1 MPGLVSI
8 TTPPNST
15 AFTLLATAKGDLA
28 VCDGT
33 DDTYINGLIDRAS
46 GIVAEYCGWPLGKQT
61 IVETFRFGTD
71 FGIGP
76 AFQQVAPYGTP
87 LNVKFRPLILQ
98 YSPVVTLTSVVEN
111 GVTLDPNAPDYEIDA
126 PAGLIYRLRTV
137 GNTSTRS
144 WWNIPTVVVTYDAG
158 FVLPGDTGTRT
169 LPRTIED
176 ICLSLV
182 RSAYLSRGFD
192 TSVVMDWT
200 PDLGRTQYARSGGA
214 SVMSLDNDA
223 EQRLTQF
230 VLRVH

>member
-8 TTPPNST
+8 TTPPATT
-15 AFTLLATAKGDLA
+15 ALTLLATAKGDLN
-28 VCDGT
+28 VTTST
-33 DDTYINGLIDRAS
+33 DDAFITNLIDRAS
-46 GIVAEYCGWPLGKQT
+46 GIVSEYCGWPLGKES

-76 AFQQVAPYGTP
+76 ANQQVAPYGTP

-111 GVTLDPNAPDYEIDA
+111 GVTLTAGTDYEIDA

-137 GNTSTRS
+137 GNTNTRS

-158 FVLPGDTGTRT
+158 YALPGDSGRT
-169 LPRTIED
+169 LPRSIED
-176 ICLSLV
+176 ICLTLV

-200 PDLGRTQYARSGGA
+200 PDLGRTQYTRSGGA
-214 SVMSLDNDA
+214 SVMGLDDA
-223 EQRLTQF
+223 TRAQLAPF
-230 VLRVH
+230 VLRVR